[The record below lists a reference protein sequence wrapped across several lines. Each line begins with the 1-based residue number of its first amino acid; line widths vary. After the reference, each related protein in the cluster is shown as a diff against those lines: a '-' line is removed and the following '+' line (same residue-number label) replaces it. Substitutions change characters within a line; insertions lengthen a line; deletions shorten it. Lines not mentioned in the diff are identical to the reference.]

1 MTEWLLVRLSHRP
14 ESRDASWMSVDAAG
28 HLVIPPQSGPLAD
41 AAPLAPSRRV
51 ALIVPG
57 SEVVSLDAELPARA
71 GARLLQ
77 AVPFAL
83 EEQLAEDVETL
94 HFAIGVR
101 GDHGRTG
108 VNVVS
113 RALLDSWL
121 AELAAAGLSAAA
133 VFADTALLPDN
144 PGQIVAWLEGEEL
157 HIRVPGQA
165 AVSVPSS
172 PLEGSIE
179 LAVPAGTEMSTLGL
193 LLYATPQEWH
203 TRSAEFEAMRDR
215 FGGFKVQL
223 LPNGPLPLLASRVAQ
238 PGADASSPINLLQGE
253 LAPRNGSS
261 GSLKPW
267 RLAAGLAAAAVLL
280 HASAQIWELRRAAA
294 AETALDASITSV
306 MNATFPGEAVG
317 ADRARGRME
326 QQLLAI
332 RSGGATGGD
341 LLPALAALAQARGA
355 APDAVLESLGFDAG
369 TVDVRIKANS
379 AESLERINASLRSGG
394 WQAELQGGT
403 ASAESYEGR
412 IRIRAAGAGS

>member
-14 ESRDASWMSVDAAG
+14 DSRDASWMSVDAAG
-28 HLVIPPQSGPLAD
+28 HLVIPPQTGLLAE
-41 AAPLAPSRRV
+41 AAALAPARKV

-57 SEVVSLDAELPARA
+57 NEVVALDAELPARA

-94 HFAIGVR
+94 HFALGVR
-101 GDHGRTG
+101 GENGRTG

-113 RALLDSWL
+113 RALLDGWL
-121 AELAAAGLSAAA
+121 AELAAGGLSAAA

-157 HIRVPGQA
+157 HIRVPGQTP
-165 AVSVPSS
+165 VSVPSS
-172 PLEGSIE
+172 PLAGSME
-179 LAVPAGTEMSTLGL
+179 LAIPANVEASTLGL
-193 LLYATPQEWH
+193 LLYATPQDWH

-215 FGGFKVQL
+215 FAGFKVQL
-223 LPNGPLPLLASRVAQ
+223 LPNGPLPLLATRVAQ
-238 PGADASSPINLLQGE
+238 PGVGAGAPINLLQGE
-253 LAPRNGSS
+253 LAPRTGSS
-261 GSLKPW
+261 GRLRPW

-280 HASAQIWELRRAAA
+280 HAGSQLWALRRATA
-294 AETALDASITSV
+294 AESALDASIAAV
-306 MNATFPGEAVG
+306 VNATFPGESIAV
-317 ADRARGRME
+317 DRARDRME

-332 RSGGATGGD
+332 RSGGGSGGD

-355 APDAVLESLGFDAG
+355 SPDAELESLGFDAG
-369 TVDVRIKANS
+369 TVDVRIKAKS
-379 AESLERINASLRSGG
+379 AESLERINASLRNGG

-403 ASAESYEGR
+403 ASADAYEGR
-412 IRIRAAGAGS
+412 IRIRAGGAGS

>member
-1 MTEWLLVRLSHRP
+1 MTEWLLVRLSTRP
-14 ESRDASWMSVDAAG
+14 DSRDASWMSVDAAG
-28 HLVIPPQSGPLAD
+28 HLVIPPQTGPLAD
-41 AAPLAPSRRV
+41 ATSLAAARRV
-51 ALIVPG
+51 VLVVPG

-101 GDHGRTG
+101 GDNGRTG

-113 RALLDSWL
+113 RALLESWL
-121 AELAAAGLSAAA
+121 AELSAAGLTAAA

-144 PGQIVAWLEGEEL
+144 PGQIVAWLEGDEL
-157 HIRVPGQA
+157 HIRVPGQNP
-165 AVSVPSS
+165 VSVPSS
-172 PLEGSIE
+172 PLAGSIE
-179 LAVPAGTEMSTLGL
+179 LAVPVGTELSTLGL

-203 TRSAEFEAMRDR
+203 TRSSEFEAMRDR
-215 FGGFKVQL
+215 FAGFKVQL

-238 PGADASSPINLLQGE
+238 PGADASAPINLLQGE
-253 LAPRNGSS
+253 LAPRSS
-261 GSLKPW
+261 SSNSLRPW

-280 HASAQIWELRRAAA
+280 HASAQLWELRRAAA
-294 AETALDASITSV
+294 AETALDASI
-306 MNATFPGEAVG
+306 NAVIGSTFPGESIP

-332 RSGGATGGD
+332 RSGGSSGGD
-341 LLPALAALAQARGA
+341 LLPALAALAQARNA
-355 APDAVLESLGFDAG
+355 APDAELESLGFDAG
-369 TVDVRIKANS
+369 TVDVRIKAKS
-379 AESLERINASLRSGG
+379 AESLEKINASLRNSG

-403 ASAESYEGR
+403 ASAAAYEGR